1 MKDLKTIASYILV
14 GVLVISLFLNIR
26 SCTKIDDTKYEQ
38 LHKDNEKLQ
47 RMRDSLINL
56 NSQLKLDYDKI
67 QLDIDKR
74 NKIIDKLNGDL
85 KSAEQRVSEAK
96 DKADRL
102 AKEKRDADK
111 KIDDLQKNPIRR
123 NDDDLLNSLKN
134 KLKP

>member
-1 MKDLKTIASYILV
+1 MKDLKTIASYILI
-14 GVLVISLFLNIR
+14 GVLVISIFLNTR
-26 SCTKIDDTKYEQ
+26 SCTKIDNTKYDQ

-56 NSQLKLDYDKI
+56 NKILKSDYDKI

-74 NKIIDKLNGDL
+74 NKVIDKLNGDL

-102 AKEKRDADK
+102 AKEKRDAEK

-123 NDDDLLNSLKN
+123 NDDDLLKSLKN